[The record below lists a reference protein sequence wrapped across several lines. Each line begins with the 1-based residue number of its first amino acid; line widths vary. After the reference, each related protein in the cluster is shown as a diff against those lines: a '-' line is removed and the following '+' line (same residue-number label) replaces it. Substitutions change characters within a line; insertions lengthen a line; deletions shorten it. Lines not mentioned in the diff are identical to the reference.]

1 MFSILII
8 GKGLVG
14 SAAARY
20 LSQQQEA
27 VGIIGPD
34 EPEGETPALV
44 YASHYDEARVQ
55 RLIGWD
61 RAWTR
66 LNLDAVAA
74 YARLEEETGI
84 SFHRP
89 VGCLY
94 VTPYGEDAYL
104 RLAREQATEF
114 RIDPVFFTSGN
125 TLNSAFPDFHFP
137 EGSAGMYE
145 SGPAGHINP
154 RKLLRAQLKA
164 AAAQGATV
172 ISDTVTAVHKT
183 SSGYQVNTLAGK
195 THTAEKL
202 LLATGSFLN
211 QLNLAPRKLALK
223 SKSEVVLLVKLDA
236 VWQERLSQLP
246 SLLYE
251 INEPEAEGVYV
262 LPPVPYP
269 DGNTYLKIGS
279 NLPEDRWFDSLES
292 IQEWFRNGNSE
303 QSAPR
308 LIQTLKQIMPEL
320 PIQEFLTKRCIV
332 SYTPNKRP
340 LLCGSGEPGIYIAG
354 GCNGYSAMCSDA
366 MGKTAAALLLEGKQ
380 DPAFALQ
387 VIQ

>member
-1 MFSILII
+1 MFHTLII

-20 LSQQQEA
+20 LSRQQTGIA
-27 VGIIGPD
+27 IIGPD
-34 EPEGETPALV
+34 EPADDQDALV

-61 RAWTR
+61 SAWTR
-66 LNLDAVAA
+66 LNTSATAA
-74 YARLEEETGI
+74 YAQLEHETGI
-84 SFHRP
+84 SFHTP

-94 VTPYGEDAYL
+94 VNPYGEDAYL
-104 RLAREQATEF
+104 KQARQQAVDF
-114 RIDPVFFTSGN
+114 AQQPVFY
-125 TLNSAFPDFHFP
+125 NSASLATAFPDFRFP
-137 EGSAGMYE
+137 AASAGMFE
-145 SGPAGHINP
+145 NGPAGHINP
-154 RKLLRAQLKA
+154 RRLLEAQLKA
-164 AAAQGATV
+164 AAAQGATLL
-172 ISDTVTAVHKT
+172 SDTVIALEKT
-183 SSGYQVNTLAGK
+183 SSGFNITTLSGK
-195 THTAEKL
+195 THTAEKI

-211 QLNLAPRKLALK
+211 QLNLAPQKLALA
-223 SKSEVVLLVKLDA
+223 SKSEVVLLVKLDQE
-236 VWQERLSQLP
+236 WQERLRYLP

-269 DGNTYLKIGS
+269 DGNTYIKIGS
-279 NLPEDRWFDSLES
+279 NLPEDQWFNSLES
-292 IQEWFRNGNSE
+292 IQQWFRNGNSK

-308 LIQTLKQIMPEL
+308 LIQTLQELMPNLHIGEH
-320 PIQEFLTKRCIV
+320 LTKRCIV

-340 LLCGSGEPGIYIAG
+340 LLCGSDEPGIYIAG

-366 MGKTAAALLLEGKQ
+366 MGKTAAVMLLEGME

-387 VIQ
+387 VMQ